1 MSNILTPEK
10 VNMAAEAEP
19 HEILF
24 AIHKRVVD
32 TENLMAQY
40 RTHAQNL
47 EVTIAM
53 LQERIEK
60 LENQNDHL
68 SFHKDLKKE
77 EGGIPY
83 TSVYGEDEVK

>member
-60 LENQNDHL
+60 LENAI
-68 SFHKDLKKE
+68 LKR
-77 EGGIPY
+77 
-83 TSVYGEDEVK
+83 SS

>member
-53 LQERIEK
+53 LQERVEK
-60 LENQNDHL
+60 LENKEKN
-68 SFHKDLKKE
+68 KDI
-77 EGGIPY
+77 GSPY

>member
-60 LENQNDHL
+60 LENQN
-68 SFHKDLKKE
+68 KKG